1 MAEAVTL
8 VPDGWPE
15 WQADP
20 HIIGFCQPL
29 AITIGLGTALV
40 IVASARSQL
49 MNNAGWQHGFAAA
62 GPRWSVACAYL
73 TR

>member
-40 IVASARSQL
+40 MVRRLPVPNRRTMLVGSMVL
-49 MNNAGWQHGFAAA
+49 LLLGLG
-62 GPRWSVACAYL
+62 GRWLVHI
-73 TR
+73 